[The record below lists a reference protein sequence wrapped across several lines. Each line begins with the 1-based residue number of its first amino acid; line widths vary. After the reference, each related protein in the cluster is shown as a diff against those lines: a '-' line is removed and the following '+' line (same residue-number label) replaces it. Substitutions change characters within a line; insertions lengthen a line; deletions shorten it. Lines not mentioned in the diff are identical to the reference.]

1 MDLTAKLEREIA
13 ERKRVEAELRAS
25 EERFRQL
32 TENIK
37 EVFWMTNV
45 EKTQMIYISPGYE
58 AIWGRSCQSLYDN
71 PRSWLDAID
80 PADRER
86 IVAAAMKQE
95 RGYDQQYRIVRPDG
109 SRRWI
114 RDRGFPVYGANGA
127 AYRIAGVA
135 DDITEQKEA
144 QEALSK
150 SEVQLRMVWERSLDG
165 MRLMDAEGK
174 FIAVNE
180 AYCRLVGRPREQL
193 LGHTLAVIF
202 PQERR
207 EHALHRHRERF
218 RARSIPPHSEEELT
232 LWTGQAVHLEVSSS
246 FLETPGSP
254 PRLLSI
260 FRDIS
265 ERRKTEKELLEK
277 EERFRLF
284 MNNSAMIAFIKDEEG
299 RFHYVNATLQKKFS
313 FPLIGKTG
321 FDCYPSEVAQRLQEK
336 DEMVLAARQTLEF
349 TDSIPFPDGTIT
361 DWVNYKFPLKDT
373 AGRRFVGCVSVEV
386 TQQRRLE
393 KQLLEISDREQAR
406 IGHDLHDQLCQ
417 FLVGILFHC
426 HDLSADLTA
435 ARRPEAAQAEKIA
448 ELINSA
454 INQARQLAK
463 GLFPVLLEREGLVPA
478 LQEFAL
484 GIKNRFKIECQ
495 VECERPIQ
503 IQQQFLANHLYR
515 IAQEAVH
522 NAARHAHARNITI
535 RLSARNSM
543 LDMCVTDD
551 GSGIANHP
559 PGSGMGFHI
568 MNYRA
573 HTIGG
578 TLEVKS
584 LAGSGTTVICRVPV
598 EKRQQ
603 NP

>member
-13 ERKRVEAELRAS
+13 ERKRVETELRAS

-32 TENIK
+32 TDNIT

-45 EKTQMIYISPGYE
+45 EKSQMLYISPGYE

-80 PADRER
+80 PVDRER
-86 IVAAAMKQE
+86 ILAAAMKQE
-95 RGYDQQYRIVRPDG
+95 GGYDEQYRIIRPDG

-114 RDRGFPVYGANGA
+114 RDRGFPVYDANGVV
-127 AYRIAGVA
+127 YRIAGLA

-144 QEALSK
+144 EEALSK
-150 SEVQLRMVWERSLDG
+150 SELQLRLVWEKSLDG
-165 MRLMDAEGK
+165 MRLMDEAGN

-180 AYCRLVGRPREQL
+180 AYCRLVGQPREAL
-193 LGHTLAVIF
+193 LGHSLAVIF
-202 PQERR
+202 PEARR
-207 EHALHRHRERF
+207 EHALKRHRERF
-218 RARSIPPHSEEELT
+218 RARSIPPHSEEELK
-232 LWTGQAVHLEVSSS
+232 LWNGQTVYLEISSS
-246 FLETPGSP
+246 FVESPGSP

-265 ERRKTEKELLEK
+265 ERKKADAELLEK

-284 MNNSAMIAFIKDEEG
+284 MDNNAMIAFIKDEEG
-299 RFHYVNATLQKKFS
+299 RFHYVNATLQRKFP
-313 FPLIGKTG
+313 FPLLGRTG
-321 FDCYPSEVAQRLQEK
+321 FDCYPAEVARQLQER
-336 DEMVLAARQTLEF
+336 DQMVLSSGQTLEF

-361 DWVNYKFPLKDT
+361 DWVNYKFPLKD
-373 AGRRFVGCVSVEV
+373 ASGRRFLGCVCVEV
-386 TQQRRLE
+386 TQQRKLE

-426 HDLSADLTA
+426 NDLSADLAKT
-435 ARRPEAAQAEKIA
+435 RRPEAAQAEKIA

-454 INQARQLAK
+454 ISQARQLAK

-478 LQEFAL
+478 LEEFAL
-484 GIKNRFKIECQ
+484 GINDRFKIECVVQ
-495 VECERPIQ
+495 CEHPVE
-503 IQQQFLANHLYR
+503 IQQQAVANHLYR

-522 NAARHAHARNITI
+522 NAARHAHARHVTI
-535 RLSARNSM
+535 RLRKRNSI
-543 LDMCVTDD
+543 LDMSVIDD
-551 GSGIANHP
+551 GSGMAN
-559 PGSGMGFHI
+559 GAYDSGMGFHI

-578 TLEVKS
+578 KLEVKS
-584 LAGSGTTVICRVPV
+584 LAGNGTTVICRVPL
-598 EKRQQ
+598 E
-603 NP
+603 NCNTA